1 MQTWHFVG
9 TCTCIATV
17 IVAVTA
23 AVLWGTTFQLAAGVI
38 GTAAAVAAAATAAA
52 AAAAAAAVFHRA
64 TQRCHIRFLSLLSFL
79 FFLFR
84 PYDTNGI

>member
-23 AVLWGTTFQLAAGVI
+23 AVLWGTTFQLAAGVVD
-38 GTAAAVAAAATAAA
+38 TAAAASAAA
-52 AAAAAAAVFHRA
+52 AAAAAFHRA

>member
-38 GTAAAVAAAATAAA
+38 DTAAAAAAAATAAA
-52 AAAAAAAVFHRA
+52 AAAAAFHRA

>member
-38 GTAAAVAAAATAAA
+38 DTAAA

>member
-38 GTAAAVAAAATAAA
+38 DTAAAA

>member
-38 GTAAAVAAAATAAA
+38 DTAAA
-52 AAAAAAAVFHRA
+52 AAAAAAAAFHRA

>member
-38 GTAAAVAAAATAAA
+38 DT